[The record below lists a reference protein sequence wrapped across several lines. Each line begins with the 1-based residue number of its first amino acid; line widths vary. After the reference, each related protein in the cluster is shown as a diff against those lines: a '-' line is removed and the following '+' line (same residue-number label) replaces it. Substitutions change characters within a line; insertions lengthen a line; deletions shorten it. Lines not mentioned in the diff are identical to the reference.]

1 MDDEKYMRLALKAAE
16 KACQMDEVPIGA
28 ILVQKSGEILAEAW
42 NKTLSS
48 SDPTAHAEI
57 LVLRSAGKRL
67 VNYRLPD
74 TTLYVTIEP
83 CVMCMGALIHARVK
97 RLVFGAKDPKWGGA
111 GSLYAFSEDRR
122 FNHRIEVKSG
132 VLEAECRE
140 IIQDFFRMKRRKN
153 PVFMEE
159 PRK

>member
-1 MDDEKYMRLALKAAE
+1 MNDEKYMRLALQAAE

-28 ILVQKSGEILAEAW
+28 ILVQKTGEILAEAW
-42 NKTLSS
+42 NETISS

-57 LVLRSAGKRL
+57 LALRKAGKKL
-67 VNYRLPD
+67 LNYRLPG

-83 CVMCMGALIHARVK
+83 CVMCMGALIHARIG

-122 FNHRIEVKSG
+122 FNHTIEVTSG
-132 VLEAECRE
+132 VLEAECRDK
-140 IIQDFFRMKRRKN
+140 IQHFFRIKRQQTTRL
-153 PVFMEE
+153 MEE
-159 PRK
+159 SEK